1 MDSLQEGP
9 MVGDRILIGLTG
21 AKYSGKD
28 TLADHLCHSHG
39 FIKYALADPLKGVCK
54 SLFGLRDEQL
64 WGDLKEEKDVRY
76 SKTPRQLLQILGTD
90 CIRQKVQDDFWVA
103 QWQAWLNNTP
113 HRRVVVSD
121 VRFENEVR
129 AIHDNGGVVLRI
141 ERPCLIRCDAH
152 SSEQTHRL
160 GGIDHTI
167 INDRAPADMHRRFD
181 ALFPRIVSDVT
192 HDEAAA

>member
-28 TLADHLCHSHG
+28 TLADHVCHSHG
-39 FIKYALADPLKGVCK
+39 FIKYALADPLKG
-54 SLFGLRDEQL
+54 
-64 WGDLKEEKDVRY
+64 
-76 SKTPRQLLQILGTD
+76 ILGTD

-152 SSEQTHRL
+152 SSEQTHTL

>member
-1 MDSLQEGP
+1 

-28 TLADHLCHSHG
+28 TLADHLCRSHG
-39 FIKYALADPLKGVCK
+39 FVKYALADPLKEACK

-64 WGDLKEEKDVRY
+64 WGDLKEERDRRY
-76 SKTPRQLLQILGTD
+76 DKTPRQLLQILGTD

-103 QWQAWLNNTP
+103 RWQAWLDGSP

-121 VRFENEVR
+121 VRFENEVT
-129 AIHDNGGVVLRI
+129 AIHDNGGLVLRI
-141 ERPCLIRCDAH
+141 ERPCLVRSDRHI
-152 SSEQTHRL
+152 SEQTHTL
-160 GGIDHTI
+160 GGIDHVI
-167 INDRAPADMHRRFD
+167 VNDLAPADMHQRFD
-181 ALFPRIVSDVT
+181 ALFPRIVSELT